1 MKNTTFLFCI
11 CLIWTSSLSGQN
23 EDWQTMVQDF
33 YEAYENLNV
42 APLRIAYLDNLSAI
56 GSPESLKEQEQLL
69 TQLNDELK
77 KANKT
82 KLSQREQLE
91 YDLLEKNVAL
101 HLERIA
107 LEQSWHESDLDSIP
121 AGGLATI
128 PNGKAWYA
136 YFLKRWIDFDVT
148 PDQLY
153 QFGLAESER
162 VYNRMQEVER
172 RSGLDSL
179 AFQQFIQSDT
189 FFYQDVAAV
198 QQAFEAFS
206 EELGEQLPHYFPGV
220 NQIPEV
226 GIAEGQNA
234 RLAQVPAFYSNG
246 TFYYNVFDKPY
257 NKRQIAWVYLH
268 EALPGHHYERSYSRT
283 LEQLPAQGVFYPPA
297 YAEGW
302 AAYVEEIGYEIGAY
316 KNIYDELGKWEWDII
331 RSVRVA
337 LDVGLNYYDWTD
349 EKAIAFWQK
358 YIQGK
363 DDIARREIARMKRWP
378 CQVITYKYGANKLLN
393 WKARLEKEE
402 GFTLKSF
409 HEKVLQFG
417 PLPYSILEKQLF
429 DS

>member
-1 MKNTTFLFCI
+1 MLQ
-11 CLIWTSSLSGQN
+11 GQN
-23 EDWQTMVQDF
+23 QDWQAMVQEF
-33 YEAYENLNV
+33 YNAYEALNV

-56 GSPESLKEQEQLL
+56 GSPESLKEQERLL
-69 TQLNDELK
+69 TNLEAGLK
-77 KANKT
+77 QT
-82 KLSQREQLE
+82 KRSTLKQRERLE
-91 YDLLEKNVAL
+91 YDLLEKNAKL

-107 LEQSWHESDLDSIP
+107 LEQSWHESAIDSIP
-121 AGGLATI
+121 TGGLATVS
-128 PNGKAWYA
+128 NGKDWYK
-136 YFLKRWIDFDVT
+136 YFLKRWIDFEVT

-162 VYNRMQEVER
+162 VFKRMQLVQQK
-172 RSGLDSL
+172 SGMDSL

-189 FFYQDVAAV
+189 FFYQKVEEV

-206 EELGEQLPHYFPGV
+206 KELGAKLDKFFPGV
-220 NQIPEV
+220 EDIPEV

-234 RLAQVPAFYSNG
+234 RLAQVPAFYNNG

-268 EALPGHHYERSYSRT
+268 EALPGHHYERSYSRS
-283 LEQLPAQGVFYPPA
+283 LEQLPAQGLFYPPA

-349 EKAIAFWQK
+349 EAAIAFWQQ

-378 CQVITYKYGANKLLN
+378 CQVITYKYGADKLLN
-393 WKARLEKEE
+393 WKARLEKEVD
-402 GFTLKSF
+402 FNLKKF
-409 HEKVLQFG
+409 HEKVLQLG
-417 PLPYSILEKQLF
+417 PLPYSILENQLF